1 MVQDT
6 RNPNNIFISCE
17 NISRIFQIFDL
28 ALGKSEKHLKKSGKL
43 PKYSN

>member
-1 MVQDT
+1 M

-28 ALGKSEKHLKKSGKL
+28 ALGKSEKHINKSENYQNI
-43 PKYSN
+43 PIDI